1 MEKSENLDN
10 IIDFKKAGEAVR
22 RVKPAKPK
30 SPPTNKTEFSSL
42 ENAAKIKE
50 FDRQLKELKEKIA
63 EFGKRRDEVDINYTL
78 AVQSKDSE
86 KRKDIKALFDQL
98 ANLNYNITRLKGH
111 VFDIER
117 DLRESKERN

>member
-10 IIDFKKAGEAVR
+10 VVDFEKAGEAVR
-22 RVKPAKPK
+22 RVKPAKSK
-30 SPPTNKTEFSSL
+30 PPPSDKTEFSSF

-63 EFGKRRDEVDINYTL
+63 EFGKRRDEADINYTL
-78 AVQSKDSE
+78 AVQSKDNE

-98 ANLNYNITRLKGH
+98 TGLNYNITRLKGL
-111 VFDIER
+111 VYDIER
-117 DLRESKERN
+117 DLGELKEKN